1 MLGPPP
7 PFPVGGGGPW
17 IGMGNQNQSE
27 VAVLLQ
33 PRLDDDAP
41 SPFRFCFWWVQLRA
55 ETHVLLLKLKKGDA
69 YLFHKN
75 YGVHCMQP
83 LDEWKYKRVYRVY
96 DLDRDKFK
104 LL

>member
-17 IGMGNQNQSE
+17 IGMGNQNQSSE

-41 SPFRFCFWWVQLRA
+41 SPLP
-55 ETHVLLLKLKKGDA
+55 VLLLVGTTPRGNACFAFKIKKGDA

-75 YGVHCMQP
+75 YGVHAIMQP
-83 LDEWKYKRVYRVY
+83 LSMNGNIKG
-96 DLDRDKFK
+96 LFIGFMI
-104 LL
+104 

>member
-17 IGMGNQNQSE
+17 IGMGNQNQSSE

-41 SPFRFCFWWVQLRA
+41 SPLP
-55 ETHVLLLKLKKGDA
+55 VLLLVGTTPRGNSCFAFKIKKRG
-69 YLFHKN
+69 
-75 YGVHCMQP
+75 
-83 LDEWKYKRVYRVY
+83 RVFISQELWRA
-96 DLDRDKFK
+96 LHATAR
-104 LL
+104 

>member
-41 SPFRFCFWWVQLRA
+41 SPLLRFCFWWVQLRA
-55 ETHVLLLKLKKGDA
+55 ETHVLLLKLKKRG
-69 YLFHKN
+69 
-75 YGVHCMQP
+75 
-83 LDEWKYKRVYRVY
+83 RVFISQELWRA
-96 DLDRDKFK
+96 LHATAR
-104 LL
+104 